1 MPNDFV
7 KCKYYDRLLDMR
19 SSSYPSLFFVD
30 LRSAVP
36 WSLVQLQL
44 NGSSVAGCDIIFDFI
59 KIFSQLVSCVT
70 LQSAN
75 EILCISRHVVVT
87 YIRTHVRTYVCTSVG
102 FMALL
107 EKVEAELV

>member
-1 MPNDFV
+1 MN
-7 KCKYYDRLLDMR
+7 
-19 SSSYPSLFFVD
+19 

-44 NGSSVAGCDIIFDFI
+44 NGSSVAGCDIILHFI

-75 EILCISRHVVVT
+75 EVLCIPRHVVVT